1 MFGKCRFLGMF
12 LFHHFFVQYLL
23 AQKQFSIAA
32 TEHGKNMSL
41 SHCENTKK
49 SLKMG
54 KPMIAIRSVLFVPPK
69 IVILGCPQDAKVTD
83 LSFKDSFGIREVK
96 CP

>member
-1 MFGKCRFLGMF
+1 MK
-12 LFHHFFVQYLL
+12 
-23 AQKQFSIAA
+23 
-32 TEHGKNMSL
+32 
-41 SHCENTKK
+41 
-49 SLKMG
+49 
-54 KPMIAIRSVLFVPPK
+54 AIRSVLFVPPK